1 MIASRMSQVFI
12 AEQPYVERIDFKV
25 ATYARKNE
33 VQLEVNLVEYEGDNL
48 IYTTT
53 LDAVEFEDN
62 GWVKLSVGKI
72 PVQPGKTYRIDFCC
86 YDGDAGNCISL
97 YRTEDRER
105 AEDAFAMVRE
115 YPQDYNLCV
124 RVFGA
129 IQ

>member
-1 MIASRMSQVFI
+1 MR
-12 AEQPYVERIDFKV
+12 
-25 ATYARKNE
+25 
-33 VQLEVNLVEYEGDNL
+33 GDNL

-53 LDAVEFEDN
+53 LDTAEFEDN
-62 GWVKLSVGKI
+62 GWVKIKCWGKF
-72 PVQPGKTYRIDFCC
+72 PFSREKTYRIDFCC

-105 AEDAFAMVRE
+105 AEEAFAMVRE

-129 IQ
+129 TQ